1 MTDHINMN
9 EEISPQKYESYSS
22 NKTGELN
29 TLEEPVLETIVID
42 VLLRKETSIWWA
54 RKLRLQS
61 QVKAIIKNFKNSGIS
76 GDH

>member
-1 MTDHINMN
+1 MN